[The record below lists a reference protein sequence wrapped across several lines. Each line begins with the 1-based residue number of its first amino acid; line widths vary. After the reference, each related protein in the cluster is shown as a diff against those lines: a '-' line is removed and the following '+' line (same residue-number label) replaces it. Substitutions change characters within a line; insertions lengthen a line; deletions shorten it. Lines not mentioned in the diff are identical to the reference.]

1 MVIYKE
7 GPPYYHSLF
16 SLTVIPIEGKNVSTN
31 SSSVDWQQICA
42 KVRVCRAVHKE
53 PTLCYVILPENID
66 DMSTSLPNLI
76 EKVSIQCVHVERWPA
91 NKVSESNVEGD
102 NDSDQ

>member
-16 SLTVIPIEGKNVSTN
+16 SLTVIPIQGKNHANISPAI
-31 SSSVDWQQICA
+31 DWQQICG

-53 PTLCYVILPENID
+53 PTLCYVILPDDID
-66 DMSTSLPNLI
+66 DITNTLPNLI
-76 EKVSIQCVHVERWPA
+76 EKVSIQCIHLERWPA
-91 NKVSESNVEGD
+91 NKLSESNVDGD
-102 NDSDQ
+102 NDSD